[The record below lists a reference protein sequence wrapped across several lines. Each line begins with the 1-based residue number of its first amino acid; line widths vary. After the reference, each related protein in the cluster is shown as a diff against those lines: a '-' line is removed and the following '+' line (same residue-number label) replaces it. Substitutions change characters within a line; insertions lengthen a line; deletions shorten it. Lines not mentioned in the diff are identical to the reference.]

1 VAGRFTGQPLNH
13 TLFNKVGGENM
24 NLISFITKG
33 LIRAES
39 FFAAL
44 SGRLD
49 EGIMKFMSKDRQ
61 TRIKTMKKLKEGL
74 EDRGYDL
81 SALTMKFR
89 GFSRIVFM
97 KADVF
102 FNRMKSYPVIYDL
115 VAIYDEH
122 GDEVDVGNIMEEIM
136 YKEMFGDDDDIDDFG
151 GFSGWD

>member
-1 VAGRFTGQPLNH
+1 
-13 TLFNKVGGENM
+13 M
-24 NLISFITKG
+24 NLISLITKG
-33 LIRAES
+33 LILGES

-49 EGIMKFMSKDRQ
+49 EGIMKFMSKDRKS
-61 TRIKTMKKLKEGL
+61 RIKTMKKLKGAL

-97 KADVF
+97 NADRF
-102 FNRMKSYPVIYDL
+102 FNEMSRYPVIYDL
-115 VAIYDEH
+115 VTIYDEH
-122 GDEVDVGNIMEEIM
+122 GDEIDVGSIMEEIM
-136 YKEMFGDDDDIDDFG
+136 YKEMFGDDDDMLDFG

>member
-1 VAGRFTGQPLNH
+1 
-13 TLFNKVGGENM
+13 M
-24 NLISFITKG
+24 NLISLITKG
-33 LIRAES
+33 LILGES

-49 EGIMKFMSKDRQ
+49 EGIMKFMSGDRR
-61 TRIKTMKKLKEGL
+61 TRIKMMEKLKKGL

-97 KADVF
+97 EADVF
-102 FNRMKSYPVIYDL
+102 FDRMKSYRFIYDL
-115 VAIYDEH
+115 VAVYDEH
-122 GDEVDVGNIMEEIM
+122 GDAVDVGDIMEEIM
-136 YKEMFGDDDDIDDFG
+136 YKEIFGDDDDMLDFG